1 MAFVEGFPPVARHD
15 ARVLVLGSMPGA
27 ASLAAGRYYAH
38 PRNAF
43 WPIAGA
49 LFGFGADAPYDE
61 RLAGLT
67 AAGVALW
74 DVLAACERPGSL
86 DAAIDRATARTNDFV
101 AFFAAHPRLSA
112 VACNGGAAHELFR
125 RRVLPRLA
133 AAGGIE
139 VGQQRADRR
148 EDQTERQSDHCAR
161 HDEFEEVVAER
172 EHRRAC
178 GTEHHAR
185 HDQSLGMAAVGQWR
199 EEQVSEESSDEA
211 HTGDESEPRFA
222 KAVGVLQVA
231 ERCEDDTVRRG
242 DGERRRNEQ
251 YRVAPDGLGGK
262 RRLDVGHGRAA
273 ARTSAPNAGHASR
286 AHGPNSRSVSARQA
300 TLATGSTQRNVPVP
314 PKCPKVD
321 RLARSGIQ

>member
-1 MAFVEGFPPVARHD
+1 MAFVEGFPPVARED

-125 RRVLPRLA
+125 RRVLPHLA
-133 AAGGIE
+133 AAGFG
-139 VGQQRADRR
+139 
-148 EDQTERQSDHCAR
+148 TKL
-161 HDEFEEVVAER
+161 VALPSTSP
-172 EHRRAC
+172 A
-178 GTEHHAR
+178 HAGR
-185 HDQSLGMAAVGQWR
+185 SLAQ
-199 EEQVSEESSDEA
+199 
-211 HTGDESEPRFA
+211 
-222 KAVGVLQVA
+222 K
-231 ERCEDDTVRRG
+231 
-242 DGERRRNEQ
+242 
-251 YRVAPDGLGGK
+251 
-262 RRLDVGHGRAA
+262 RAA
-273 ARTSAPNAGHASR
+273 WQRGLLPLLRGSARSQRPD
-286 AHGPNSRSVSARQA
+286 SRS
-300 TLATGSTQRNVPVP
+300 
-314 PKCPKVD
+314 
-321 RLARSGIQ
+321 RSRP